1 MSKKNNE
8 KTNVDALCE
17 ELLINRKNGFFDV
30 TEQQLKKADKFCE
43 GYKDFLDSAKTER
56 EAVAVTIAMA
66 VKNGFVPFDRNAVY
80 QPGDRVYYNNRDK
93 SLILAVIGKDG
104 CKNGVRMAAAH
115 IDSPR
120 LDLKPYPLYEANDL
134 ALFKSHYYGG
144 IKKYQ
149 WTTIP
154 LAMHG
159 RIVRRDGTFV
169 DICLGERP
177 GEPQFCVTDLL
188 PHLGAEQMGKTL
200 GKAIEGENLNI
211 LIGSRPVRAEKGSNL
226 FKLNVMRLLH
236 EKYDIVEEDFV
247 SAEIE
252 FVPAFPARD
261 VGFDRSMIGGYGHD
275 DRVCAYPAVEA
286 ALHCKTPKQ
295 TVLTVLADKEEVGSD
310 GNTGL
315 NSSFLRYFV
324 ADLARLEGLDGYDV
338 LRKSKC
344 LSADVT
350 AAYDPTYAAA
360 YEPLNSC
367 YLNNGVGVMKYTGSR
382 GKAGT
387 SDASAEF
394 MAEIRRIFDGNGVLW
409 QTGELGKVDGGGGG
423 TVAMYVANLDVDVI
437 DVGVPVISMH
447 SPFEIVSKLDIYMTY
462 LGIDAFFAAK

>member
-1 MSKKNNE
+1 MAKQTE
-8 KTNVDALCE
+8 KIDAEKLE
-17 ELLINRKNGFFDV
+17 KELLINRKNGFFSLTD
-30 TEQQLKKADKFCE
+30 EQVQKAEEFCE
-43 GYKDFLDSAKTER
+43 GYKAFLNKARTER
-56 EAVAVTIAMA
+56 EAVRETIAYA
-66 VKNGFVPFDRNAVY
+66 EKHGFVPFDRDAKY
-80 QPGDRVYYNNRDK
+80 KPGDRVYYNNRDK
-93 SLILAVIGKDG
+93 SMILAVIGKQG
-104 CKNGVRMAAAH
+104 CKQGVRMAAAH

-149 WTTIP
+149 WTAIP
-154 LAMHG
+154 LSMHG
-159 RIVRRDGTFV
+159 RVVRQDGTFV
-169 DICLGERP
+169 DISIGDQE

-188 PHLGAEQMGKTL
+188 PHLGSEQMNKTL
-200 GKAIEGENLNI
+200 SKAIEGENLNI
-211 LIGSRPVRAEKGSNL
+211 LVGSRPVRSDKGGNL
-226 FKLNVMRLLH
+226 FKLNIVRLLH
-236 EKYDIVEEDFV
+236 EKYGIVEEDFL
-247 SAEIE
+247 SAELE

-261 VGFDRSMIGGYGHD
+261 VGFDNSMIGGYGQD
-275 DRVCAYPAVEA
+275 DRVCAYPAIEA
-286 ALHCKTPKQ
+286 AIHCKAPEY

-324 ADLARLEGLDGYDV
+324 TDLARQEGLDGYDV
-338 LRKSKC
+338 LRHSKC

-350 AAYDPTYAAA
+350 AAYDPTYASA

-367 YLNNGVGVMKYTGSR
+367 YLNNGVGVMKYTGAR

-394 MAEIRRIFDGNGVLW
+394 MAEIRRIFDGNKVLW

-423 TVAMYVANLDVDVI
+423 TVAMFIANLDVDVI

-447 SPFEIVSKLDIYMTY
+447 SPFEVVSKTDVYMTY
-462 LGIDAFFAAK
+462 LGIDAFFNAK